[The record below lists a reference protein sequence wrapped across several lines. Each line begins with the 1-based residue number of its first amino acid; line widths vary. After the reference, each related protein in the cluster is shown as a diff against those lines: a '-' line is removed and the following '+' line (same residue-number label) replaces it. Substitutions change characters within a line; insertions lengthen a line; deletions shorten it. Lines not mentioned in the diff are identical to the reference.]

1 MEKIRTYTVEEVTKA
16 VYDRLK
22 DLEARL
28 NLTKSIRAELD
39 AWEGKVI
46 NVRLTK
52 ALRRLLPDYIVL
64 VQKSYCGLSIVAY
77 KGAGMD
83 AQSSI
88 NYNNPLTFYLTK
100 STSSGQR
107 VERDVYQALNPF
119 YYKRPQDSVAQRLG
133 QVNVYEALGMLD
145 RFRDVL
151 PDVVS
156 RWNAALRTVR
166 YIAKEVPD
174 IYPISR
180 MFYIPS
186 LGGEE
191 E

>member
-1 MEKIRTYTVEEVTKA
+1 MEKIRTYTVEEVRQQVNDKIN
-16 VYDRLK
+16 

-28 NLTKSIRAELD
+28 NLVGSIGAELD
-39 AWEGKVI
+39 VWEGKVI

-88 NYNNPLTFYLTK
+88 NYNDPLTFYLTK
-100 STSSGQR
+100 STASRQK
-107 VERDVYQALNPF
+107 VEREVYQELNPF
-119 YYKRPQDSVAQRLG
+119 YCNRSPNIAIYG
-133 QVNVYEALGMLD
+133 ALVTLSA
-145 RFRDVL
+145 FLDVL
-151 PDVVS
+151 PDLVP
-156 RWNAALRTVR
+156 RWNAALRAVR
-166 YIAKEVPD
+166 YISKEVPD